1 MDLLS
6 DASYNVSIREE
17 GIRNLGSDG
26 TSGWI
31 WFAARALE
39 KQILSL
45 LSENNDH
52 FESAH
57 YDEIASIK
65 NNIRNLHILELGSGT
80 GWLPLRLAVALRGAS
95 IVATERPCSMPSLT
109 RNIYQNIEN
118 FENCSLTHKNK
129 NEIHSLEID
138 VQTLEW
144 DKNETVPGN
153 FDLII
158 GSDILYL
165 EEYYLD
171 LLNTII
177 RHSIKCD
184 FPLVMISWEE
194 RKSLEENQ
202 FLTLAVKHGFK
213 FDPPKVIATNS
224 GTNNHIFLLIM
235 VYNKQ
240 I

>member
-6 DASYNVSIREE
+6 DVPYNVSIREE

-39 KQILSL
+39 KQVLSL
-45 LSENNDH
+45 LSENNDN

-129 NEIHSLEID
+129 NEIHSLDID
-138 VQTLEW
+138 VHTLEW
-144 DKNETVPGN
+144 DKKTVPGH

-158 GSDILYL
+158 GSGIFYL
-165 EEYYLD
+165 EKNYLY

-177 RHSIKCD
+177 RSI
-184 FPLVMISWEE
+184 V
-194 RKSLEENQ
+194 Q
-202 FLTLAVKHGFK
+202 
-213 FDPPKVIATNS
+213 
-224 GTNNHIFLLIM
+224 LIP
-235 VYNKQ
+235 N
-240 I
+240 IL